1 MRFWSLLFLTLL
13 LAGCEEKRD
22 TGWLGY
28 GEGDSAFVA
37 APQPGWIEKL
47 AVERGQTVKPGDLLF
62 VLDTTAQEASQ
73 SQAEATLTQ
82 TKASLAQEQSNLTF
96 MRTELARQNGL
107 ARANAGTPAQR
118 DQALTNYQQ
127 SLARVAQLKAQIAQ
141 MQAALQ
147 GAAYNLSQ
155 RRIVAETEGPVQDIY
170 FRPGEYVPAST
181 PVVSL
186 LPPANIY
193 VRFFVPQ
200 SQLAGVKLGD
210 HVEVNCDGC
219 KPMQAVI
226 TFIAAQVEFTPP
238 VIFSVENREK
248 LVFKLEAR
256 APGGLG
262 LHPGQ
267 PVTVKKLTRVAPP

>member
-1 MRFWSLLFLTLL
+1 MKAWTVLALALL
-13 LAGCEEKRD
+13 LAGCEEKKD

-28 GEGDSAFVA
+28 GEGDNAFIA

-47 AVERGQTVKPGDLLF
+47 TVERGQSVKPGDLLF
-62 VLDTTAQEASQ
+62 VLDTTAQEASRG
-73 SQAEATLTQ
+73 QAEATLSQTQ
-82 TKASLAQEQSNLTF
+82 ASLRQEQSNLIY

-127 SLARVAQLKAQIAQ
+127 SLARIAQLKAQISQ
-141 MQAALQ
+141 MQASLA
-147 GAAYNLSQ
+147 GASYSLSQ
-155 RRIVAETEGPVQDIY
+155 RSVVAGTGGPVQDIY
-170 FRPGEYVPAST
+170 FRPGEYVPGST
-181 PVVSL
+181 PVISI
-186 LPPANIY
+186 LPPANVY

-200 SQLAGVKLGD
+200 SELAGVKLGD
-210 HVEVNCDGC
+210 KVEVDCDGC
-219 KPMQAVI
+219 KPMRATI

-256 APGGLG
+256 APSGLAI
-262 LHPGQ
+262 HPGQ
-267 PVTVKKLTRVAPP
+267 PVTVKKI

>member
-1 MRFWSLLFLTLL
+1 MKAWLLVLMSLL
-13 LAGCEEKRD
+13 LAGCEEKKD

-28 GEGDSAFVA
+28 GEGDSAYVA

-47 AVERGQTVKPGDLLF
+47 NVERGNAVKAGDLLF
-62 VLDTTAQEASQ
+62 VLDTTAQEASR
-73 SQAEATLTQ
+73 SQAEATLAETE
-82 TKASLAQEQSNLTF
+82 ASLKQEQSNLAYT
-96 MRTELARQNGL
+96 RTELTRQNGL

-127 SLARVAQLKAQIAQ
+127 SQARVAQLKAQIAQ
-141 MQAALQ
+141 MQASLS
-147 GAAYNLSQ
+147 GASYSLSQ
-155 RRIVAETEGPVQDIY
+155 RSVVAQTDGPVQDIY

-181 PVVSL
+181 PVVSI

-200 SQLAGVKLGD
+200 SELAGVKLGD
-210 HVEVNCDGC
+210 QVEVNCDGC
-219 KPMQAVI
+219 RPMRAKI

-238 VIFSVENREK
+238 VIFSVENLEK

-256 APGGLG
+256 AAGGIAI
-262 LHPGQ
+262 HPGQ
-267 PVTVKKLTRVAPP
+267 PVTVKKV